1 MLIDLDLGG
10 PKSRLSNTVF
20 QFSVEASTAAD
31 AGTSKLIDLSIS
43 VIEPKY

>member
-1 MLIDLDLGG
+1 MLIELDLAG

-20 QFSVEASTAAD
+20 QFSFEASTAAD